1 MILLKQPVKSSK
13 ISMKNITLSE
23 KLILYFLFLGL
34 GMIFIISI
42 YSYYSTQDALM
53 NRTFDQLTSLRIAK
67 KNQVEIFFKDRIKE
81 VIQLSGSDETRK
93 IAEIQDRT
101 PEKDNKKELAAYL
114 EKYKSLT
121 GYFTSVTI
129 ISNNHKFVKG
139 YTADPA
145 IESGSRNSLGS
156 EGNEQPTGLNKAMQV
171 IIRDEV
177 TDPSSGKV
185 KMIMEAPLF
194 NTKNIVTGH
203 IILELPEDQINT
215 IMLNNDPNSGL
226 GMTGETYLVGM
237 DFKMRSS
244 SRFIRN
250 SILRTIVHTRPMI
263 YASQGEEGHTITRDY
278 RSIPVLSSY
287 SRVKIPGLNWF
298 ILAEIDLKEAMVPI
312 YRMRNSILLLS
323 TLISIIFFVFV
334 FIISK
339 RITRPINQLKEAILK
354 VGKGQYDI
362 DIPVRSNDEIG
373 ALTLAFNSM
382 LVQIK
387 EKTRELQSERTGRL
401 RSVID
406 AEEKERQ
413 RLSREIHDGIGQ
425 SLIAHKL
432 RLESLLYMN
441 DSEIKD
447 QIRALKDQ
455 FNVTIDEIRRIS
467 NNLMPSVLEVFG
479 ITLAL
484 KNLCEETEEHGAL
497 EILFQTTGELE
508 DINTKTKT
516 YLYRIAQEALNNILK
531 HSEAKEVTFTLS
543 RSKDIITFI
552 LRDDGKGFDM
562 EDAVFEKGNGLH
574 NMRERVALMQG
585 TINILSSPAEGTTII
600 INIPVQ

>member
-1 MILLKQPVKSSK
+1 
-13 ISMKNITLSE
+13 MKNVTLSE

-34 GMIFIISI
+34 GTIFIISI

-53 NRTFDQLTSLRIAK
+53 SRTFDQLTSLRIAK

-81 VIQLSGSDETRK
+81 LILLSGSDDTRK
-93 IAEIQDRT
+93 IAEMQYNA
-101 PEKDNKKELAAYL
+101 PEKECKRELTGYL

-121 GYFTSVTI
+121 GYFTSVMI
-129 ISNNHKFVKG
+129 ISNNNKFVKG
-139 YTADPA
+139 YTANPT
-145 IESGSRNSLGS
+145 IESGSRKLIQMNQS
-156 EGNEQPTGLNKAMQV
+156 KAV
-171 IIRDEV
+171 IFHDEIP
-177 TDPSSGKV
+177 DPVSGKV
-185 KMIMEAPLF
+185 KMFMEAPVFMANHNLA
-194 NTKNIVTGH
+194 GR
-203 IILELPEDQINT
+203 IILELPSDEINT

-226 GMTGETYLVGM
+226 GLTGETYLVGK

-250 SILRTIVHTRPMI
+250 SILRTTVHTRPMLSAI
-263 YASQGEEGHTITRDY
+263 SGEEGHTITRDY
-278 RSIPVLSSY
+278 RFIQVLSSY
-287 SRVKIPGLNWF
+287 SRVKIPGLNWY
-298 ILAEIDLKEAMVPI
+298 ILAEIDQKEAMVPI

-323 TLISIIFFVFV
+323 TLISIVFFVFV

-339 RITRPINQLKEAILK
+339 RITRPIIQLKEAALK
-354 VGKGQYDI
+354 VGMGQYDI

-373 ALTLAFNSM
+373 ALTQAFNSM
-382 LVQIK
+382 SVQIK

-425 SLIAHKL
+425 SLVAHKL
-432 RLESLLYMN
+432 HLESLLYMN

-447 QIRALKDQ
+447 QIHTLKDQ
-455 FNVTIDEIRRIS
+455 FDITIDEIRRIS

-479 ITLAL
+479 IILAL
-484 KNLCEETEEHGAL
+484 KNLCDETEEHGEV

-531 HSEAKEVTFTLS
+531 HSGAKEVTFTLS
-543 RSKDIITFI
+543 RSKDILTFI
-552 LRDDGKGFDM
+552 LRDDGKGFDVK
-562 EDAVFEKGNGLH
+562 DAALGKGNGLH

-585 TINILSSPAEGTTII
+585 TISILSSAGEGTTII
-600 INIPVQ
+600 INVPVY

>member
-1 MILLKQPVKSSK
+1 
-13 ISMKNITLSE
+13 MKNINLSE
-23 KLILYFLFLGL
+23 KLILYFLLLGL
-34 GMIFIISI
+34 GTIFLISI
-42 YSYYSTQDALM
+42 YSYYSTQEALM

-67 KNQVEIFFKDRIKE
+67 KNQVEIFFRDRIKE
-81 VIQLSGSDETRK
+81 VILLSGSDETK
-93 IAEIQDRT
+93 NIAVIQDNF
-101 PEKDNKKELAAYL
+101 PAKDCKKDLAAYL

-121 GYFTSVTI
+121 SYFTSLMI
-129 ISNNHKFVKG
+129 LSDNNKFVKG
-139 YTADPA
+139 YTADPVF
-145 IESGSRNSLGS
+145 ESGYREGS
-156 EGNEQPTGLNKAMQV
+156 STKGLQPDQINKAMPV
-171 IIRDEV
+171 LIRDEV
-177 TDPSSGKV
+177 MDSSTGKV
-185 KMIMEAPLF
+185 KMIMEAPIF
-194 NTKNIVTGH
+194 NAENKLTGH

-226 GMTGETYLVGM
+226 GMTGETYLVGS

-250 SILRTIVHTRPMI
+250 SILKTTVHTRPMLFAI
-263 YASQGEEGHTITRDY
+263 RGEEGHTTTRDY

-287 SRVKIPGLNWF
+287 SSVKIPGLNWF

-312 YRMRNSILLLS
+312 YSMRNSILLLS
-323 TLISIIFFVFV
+323 TLISVVFLFFVLV
-334 FIISK
+334 ISK
-339 RITRPINQLKEAILK
+339 KITQPINQLKEAALK

-373 ALTLAFNSM
+373 SLTEAFNAMS
-382 LVQIK
+382 VQIK
-387 EKTRELQSERTGRL
+387 EKTRELQSERSGRL

-441 DSEIKD
+441 DPEIKD
-447 QIRALKDQ
+447 QIRLLKDQ
-455 FNVTIDEIRRIS
+455 FNVTIDEVRRIS

-484 KNLCEETEEHGAL
+484 KNLCEETEEHGFL

-508 DINTKTKT
+508 EVNTKTKT

-543 RSKDIITFI
+543 RTKDIITFI
-552 LRDDGKGFDM
+552 LRDDGKGFDV
-562 EDAVFEKGNGLH
+562 EDAAYEKGNGLH

-585 TINILSSPAEGTTII
+585 TINILSSPGEGTTLI
-600 INIPVQ
+600 INVPVQ

>member
-1 MILLKQPVKSSK
+1 
-13 ISMKNITLSE
+13 MKNITLSE

-34 GMIFIISI
+34 GTIFFISI
-42 YSYYSTQDALM
+42 YSFYSTEDALM

-81 VIQLSGSDETRK
+81 VVLLSGSDDTRK
-93 IAEIQDRT
+93 IAEMQTNT
-101 PEKDNKKELAAYL
+101 PEKESKRELAGYL

-121 GYFTSVTI
+121 GYFTSVMI
-129 ISNNHKFVKG
+129 ISNNNKFVKG
-139 YTADPA
+139 YTADTA
-145 IESGSRNSLGS
+145 IESGSRNPIQMNQL
-156 EGNEQPTGLNKAMQV
+156 PV
-171 IIRDEV
+171 IIRDEMLD
-177 TDPSSGKV
+177 TASGKV
-185 KMIMEAPLF
+185 KMFMEAPVFISNRSLA
-194 NTKNIVTGH
+194 GR
-203 IILELPEDQINT
+203 IIFELPSDEINT

-226 GMTGETYLVGM
+226 GLTGETYLVGK

-250 SILRTIVHTRPMI
+250 SILRTTVHTLPLLNAIR
-263 YASQGEEGHTITRDY
+263 GEEGQTITRDY
-278 RSIPVLSSY
+278 RFIPVLSSY

-298 ILAEIDLKEAMVPI
+298 ILAEIDQKEAMVPI
-312 YRMRNSILLLS
+312 YRMRNNILLLS

-339 RITRPINQLKEAILK
+339 RITRPIIQLKEAAMK
-354 VGKGQYDI
+354 VGMGEYDI

-373 ALTLAFNSM
+373 ALTQAFNAMS
-382 LVQIK
+382 VQIK

-425 SLIAHKL
+425 SLVAHKL

-441 DSEIKD
+441 DPEIKD
-447 QIRALKDQ
+447 QIRVLKDQ
-455 FNVTIDEIRRIS
+455 FNITIDEIRRIS

-484 KNLCEETEEHGAL
+484 KNLCDETEEHGDV
-497 EILFQTTGELE
+497 EILFQTTGEME

-516 YLYRIAQEALNNILK
+516 YLYRITQEALNNILK
-531 HSEAKEVTFTLS
+531 HSGAKEVTFTLS
-543 RSKDIITFI
+543 RSKDILTFI
-552 LRDDGKGFDM
+552 LRDDGKGFDV
-562 EDAVFEKGNGLH
+562 EDAATGKGNGLH

-585 TINILSSPAEGTTII
+585 TINIQSSAGEGTTII
-600 INIPVQ
+600 INVPVY

>member
-1 MILLKQPVKSSK
+1 MILKKPKAKSSTF
-13 ISMKNITLSE
+13 SMKNINLSE
-23 KLILYFLFLGL
+23 KLILYFLLLGL
-34 GMIFIISI
+34 GTIFIISI
-42 YSYYSTQDALM
+42 YSYFSTQEALM

-81 VIQLSGSDETRK
+81 VILLSGSDETRK
-93 IAEIQDRT
+93 IAEIQSKIQGEDC
-101 PEKDNKKELAAYL
+101 KKELAAYL

-121 GYFTSVTI
+121 SYFTSVMI
-129 ISNNHKFVKG
+129 LSNNSKYVKG
-139 YTADPA
+139 FTADPS
-145 IESGSRNSLGS
+145 IESGNL
-156 EGNEQPTGLNKAMQV
+156 ENLTAAGNLQTSQMNQV
-171 IIRDEV
+171 IPVTIHDEV
-177 TDPSSGKV
+177 MDSSSGKV
-185 KMIMEAPLF
+185 KMIMEAPVF
-194 NTKNIVTGH
+194 NAKNELTGH
-203 IILELPEDQINT
+203 IVLELPEDHINT

-226 GMTGETYLVGM
+226 GMTGETYLVGI

-250 SILRTIVHTRPMI
+250 SILRTTVHTRPMLFAI
-263 YASQGEEGHTITRDY
+263 HGEEGHTTTRDY

-287 SRVKIPGLNWF
+287 SKVKIPGLNWF

-312 YRMRNSILLLS
+312 YRMRNSIFLLS
-323 TLISIIFFVFV
+323 TLLSIIFFVFV
-334 FIISK
+334 FFISK
-339 RITRPINQLKEAILK
+339 RITRPINQLKEAALK

-373 ALTLAFNSM
+373 SLTQAFNSM
-382 LVQIK
+382 SVQIK

-441 DSEIKD
+441 DPEIKD
-447 QIRALKDQ
+447 QIRILKDQ

-484 KNLCEETEEHGAL
+484 KNLCEDTEEHGAI

-516 YLYRIAQEALNNILK
+516 YLYRITQEALNNILK
-531 HSEAKEVTFTLS
+531 HSGAKEVTFTLS

-552 LRDDGKGFDM
+552 LRDDGKGFDV
-562 EDAVFEKGNGLH
+562 EDAAYEKGNGLH
-574 NMRERVALMQG
+574 NMRERVALMRG
-585 TINILSSPAEGTTII
+585 TINILSSPGEGTTLI
-600 INIPVQ
+600 INLPV

>member
-1 MILLKQPVKSSK
+1 
-13 ISMKNITLSE
+13 MKNITLSE
-23 KLILYFLFLGL
+23 KLILYFLLLGL
-34 GMIFIISI
+34 GTIFFISI

-53 NRTFDQLTSLRIAK
+53 SRTFDQLTSLRITK

-81 VIQLSGSDETRK
+81 VILLSGSDDTRK
-93 IAEIQDRT
+93 IALMQDKT
-101 PEKDNKKELAAYL
+101 TEKECKRELTAYL

-121 GYFTSVTI
+121 GYFTSVMI
-129 ISNNHKFVKG
+129 ISKNNKFVKG
-139 YTADPA
+139 HIADPS
-145 IESGSRNSLGS
+145 IESGERKPIQMIPSGD
-156 EGNEQPTGLNKAMQV
+156 V
-171 IIRDEV
+171 IIHDEMI
-177 TDPSSGKV
+177 DPVSGKV
-185 KMIMEAPLF
+185 KMFMESSVFMVNHSLA
-194 NTKNIVTGH
+194 GR
-203 IILELPEDQINT
+203 IILELPSDEINT

-226 GMTGETYLVGM
+226 GMTGETYLVGN

-250 SILRTIVHTRPMI
+250 SILRTTVQTQPMLNAI
-263 YASQGEEGHTITRDY
+263 RGEEGHTMTRDY
-278 RSIPVLSSY
+278 RFIPVLSSY
-287 SRVKIPGLNWF
+287 SGVQVPGLNWF
-298 ILAEIDLKEAMVPI
+298 ILAEIDQKEAMVPI

-339 RITRPINQLKEAILK
+339 RITWPIIQLKEAALK
-354 VGKGQYDI
+354 VGMGQYDI

-373 ALTLAFNSM
+373 ALTQAFNSM
-382 LVQIK
+382 SVQIK

-406 AEEKERQ
+406 AEEQERQ

-425 SLIAHKL
+425 SLVAHKL

-441 DSEIKD
+441 ESDIKD
-447 QIRALKDQ
+447 QIRILKDQ
-455 FNVTIDEIRRIS
+455 FGITLDEIRRIS

-484 KNLCEETEEHGAL
+484 KNLCEETEEHGAMD
-497 EILFQTTGELE
+497 ILFQSTGDLE
-508 DINTKTKT
+508 TINTKTKT

-531 HSEAKEVTFTLS
+531 HSGAKEVTLTLS
-543 RSKDIITFI
+543 RSGDIITFI
-552 LRDDGKGFDM
+552 LRDDGKGFDV
-562 EDAVFEKGNGLH
+562 EDAAFEKGNGLH

-585 TINILSSPAEGTTII
+585 NINILSSAGEGTTLI
-600 INIPVQ
+600 INVPVI

>member
-1 MILLKQPVKSSK
+1 
-13 ISMKNITLSE
+13 MKNITLSE
-23 KLILYFLFLGL
+23 KLILYFLCLGL
-34 GMIFIISI
+34 GTIFIISI

-53 NRTFDQLTSLRIAK
+53 SRTFDQLTSLRIAK

-81 VIQLSGSDETRK
+81 VILLSGSDDTRM
-93 IAEIQDRT
+93 IAEIQDKV
-101 PEKDNKKELAAYL
+101 PEKESKRELSLYL
-114 EKYKSLT
+114 KKYKSLT

-129 ISNNHKFVKG
+129 ISGNNKFVKG

-145 IESGSRNSLGS
+145 IVSGSRKPVQIN
-156 EGNEQPTGLNKAMQV
+156 PAIPV
-171 IIRDEV
+171 IIRDEMID
-177 TDPSSGKV
+177 TASGKI
-185 KMIMEAPLF
+185 KMFVEAPVI
-194 NTKNIVTGH
+194 NAKNNLTGR
-203 IILELPEDQINT
+203 IILELPADQINA

-237 DFKMRSS
+237 DFKMRSR

-250 SILRTIVHTRPMI
+250 SILRTTVHTRPMLHAI
-263 YASQGEEGHTITRDY
+263 RGEEGHIITRDY
-278 RSIPVLSSY
+278 RFIPVLSSY
-287 SRVKIPGLNWF
+287 SRVKISGLNWF
-298 ILAEIDLKEAMVPI
+298 ILAEIDQKEAMVPI

-323 TLISIIFFVFV
+323 TFISVIFFVFV

-339 RITRPINQLKEAILK
+339 RITRPINQLKEAALK

-373 ALTLAFNSM
+373 SLTQAFNAMS
-382 LVQIK
+382 VQIK
-387 EKTRELQSERTGRL
+387 EKTRELQFERTGRL

-425 SLIAHKL
+425 SLIALKL

-441 DSEIKD
+441 DPEIKD
-447 QIRALKDQ
+447 QIRTLKDQ

-484 KNLCEETEEHGAL
+484 KNLCEETEEHGVL
-497 EILFQTTGELE
+497 KILFQTTGDLE

-531 HSEAKEVTFTLS
+531 HSGAKEVTFTLS
-543 RSKDIITFI
+543 LSKDSITFI
-552 LRDDGKGFDM
+552 LRDDGIGFD
-562 EDAVFEKGNGLH
+562 VEKAAFGNGNGLH

-585 TINILSSPAEGTTII
+585 TINILSSAGEGTTLI
-600 INIPVQ
+600 INVPVQ

>member
-1 MILLKQPVKSSK
+1 MIPLKPKAKISK
-13 ISMKNITLSE
+13 IPMRNITLNE
-23 KLILYFLFLGL
+23 KLILYFLCLGL
-34 GMIFIISI
+34 GTIFIISI
-42 YSYYSTQDALM
+42 YSYYATQDALM
-53 NRTFDQLTSLRIAK
+53 SRTFDQLTSLRIAK

-81 VIQLSGSDETRK
+81 VILLSGSDDTRN
-93 IAEIQDRT
+93 IAEMQDNA
-101 PEKDNKKELAAYL
+101 PEKNCKRELSVYMR
-114 EKYKSLT
+114 KYKSLT
-121 GYFTSVTI
+121 GYFTSVMI
-129 ISNNHKFVKG
+129 ISRNNKFVKG
-139 YTADPA
+139 YTADPTV
-145 IESGSRNSLGS
+145 ESGCR
-156 EGNEQPTGLNKAMQV
+156 EPVQLNPAIPV
-171 IIRDEV
+171 ISRDEMID
-177 TDPSSGKV
+177 TASGKV
-185 KMIMEAPLF
+185 KMFMEAPVF
-194 NTKNIVTGH
+194 DENHKPAGRIV
-203 IILELPEDQINT
+203 LELPEDQINT

-226 GMTGETYLVGM
+226 GMTGETYLVGN
-237 DFKMRSS
+237 DYKMRSS

-250 SILRTIVHTRPMI
+250 SILRTTVRTRPMVKAI
-263 YASQGEEGHTITRDY
+263 RGEEGNTITRDY
-278 RSIPVLSSY
+278 RFIPVLSSY

-312 YRMRNSILLLS
+312 TRMRNSILLLS
-323 TLISIIFFVFV
+323 TLISIIYFVFV
-334 FIISK
+334 FFISK
-339 RITRPINQLKEAILK
+339 RITRPIIQLKEAALK

-373 ALTLAFNSM
+373 ALTEAFNSM
-382 LVQIK
+382 SVQIK

-432 RLESLLYMN
+432 RLESLLYIN

-447 QIRALKDQ
+447 QIRILKDQ

-484 KNLCEETEEHGAL
+484 KNLCEETEEHGGP

-508 DINTKTKT
+508 EMNTKTKT

-531 HSEAKEVTFTLS
+531 HSGAKEVTFTLS
-543 RSKDIITFI
+543 RSRDSITFI
-552 LRDDGKGFDM
+552 LRDDGTGFDV
-562 EDAVFEKGNGLH
+562 EDAAFEKGNGLH

-585 TINILSSPAEGTTII
+585 TIDILSSAGEGTTLI
-600 INIPVQ
+600 INLPVQ

>member
-1 MILLKQPVKSSK
+1 
-13 ISMKNITLSE
+13 MKNINLSE
-23 KLILYFLFLGL
+23 KLILYFLLLGL
-34 GMIFIISI
+34 GTIFIISI
-42 YSYYSTQDALM
+42 FSYYSTQEALM

-67 KNQVEIFFKDRIKE
+67 KNQVEIFFRDRIKE
-81 VIQLSGSDETRK
+81 VILLSGSDETRK
-93 IAEIQDRT
+93 IAKLQDKN
-101 PEKDNKKELAAYL
+101 PDKDYKKELAAYM
-114 EKYKSLT
+114 KRYKSLT
-121 GYFTSVTI
+121 SYFTSVMI
-129 ISNNHKFVKG
+129 LSNNNKYVKG
-139 YTADPA
+139 YTADSV
-145 IESGSRNSLGS
+145 IESGTRGGPVS
-156 EGNEQPTGLNKAMQV
+156 EYQQV
-171 IIRDEV
+171 DQTNRVMPVVIRDEV
-177 TDPSSGKV
+177 MDRLSGKV
-185 KMIMEAPLF
+185 KMIMEAVIF
-194 NTKNIVTGH
+194 NAENNPIGK
-203 IILELPEDQINT
+203 IILELPEDQINI

-226 GMTGETYLVGM
+226 GMTGETYLVGG

-250 SILRTIVHTRPMI
+250 SILRTTVHTKPMLFAI
-263 YASQGEEGHTITRDY
+263 HGEEGHTTTRDY
-278 RSIPVLSSY
+278 RYIPVLSSY
-287 SRVKIPGLNWF
+287 SSVKIPGLNWF

-323 TLISIIFFVFV
+323 TLISVLFFVFV
-334 FIISK
+334 FIIS
-339 RITRPINQLKEAILK
+339 IQIIRPINQLKEAALK

-373 ALTLAFNSM
+373 SLTQAFNSM
-382 LVQIK
+382 SVQIK

-441 DSEIKD
+441 DPEIKD
-447 QIRALKDQ
+447 QIRVLKDQ
-455 FNVTIDEIRRIS
+455 FNVTIDEVRRIS

-484 KNLCEETEEHGAL
+484 KNLCEETEKHGFL

-508 DINTKTKT
+508 EINTKTKT

-531 HSEAKEVTFTLS
+531 HSGAKEVTFTLS
-543 RSKDIITFI
+543 RSKDIINFI
-552 LRDDGKGFDM
+552 LRDDGKGFDV
-562 EDAVFEKGNGLH
+562 EDAAYEKGNGLH

-585 TINILSSPAEGTTII
+585 TINILSSPGEGTTLI
-600 INIPVQ
+600 INVPVQ

>member
-1 MILLKQPVKSSK
+1 
-13 ISMKNITLSE
+13 MKNITLSE
-23 KLILYFLFLGL
+23 KLILYFLSLGL
-34 GMIFIISI
+34 GTIFFISI
-42 YSYYSTQDALM
+42 YSFFSTQDALM
-53 NRTFDQLTSLRIAK
+53 SRTFDQLTSLRIAK

-81 VIQLSGSDETRK
+81 VILLSGSYDTRK
-93 IAEIQDRT
+93 IAEMQFYA
-101 PEKDNKKELAAYL
+101 PERECKRELAGYL

-121 GYFTSVTI
+121 GYFTSLMI
-129 ISNNHKFVKG
+129 ISNNNKFVKG
-139 YTADPA
+139 YTADPT
-145 IESGSRNSLGS
+145 IESGSRKLIQMN
-156 EGNEQPTGLNKAMQV
+156 PMPV
-171 IIRDEV
+171 ILRDEMI
-177 TDPSSGKV
+177 DPISGKI
-185 KMIMEAPLF
+185 KMFMEAPVFTANHSL
-194 NTKNIVTGH
+194 TGR
-203 IILELPEDQINT
+203 IILELPSDEINT

-226 GMTGETYLVGM
+226 GLTGETYLVGK

-250 SILRTIVHTRPMI
+250 SILRTTVHTLPLLNAIR
-263 YASQGEEGHTITRDY
+263 GEEGQTITRDY
-278 RSIPVLSSY
+278 RFIPVLSSY

-298 ILAEIDLKEAMVPI
+298 ILAEIDQKEAMVPI

-323 TLISIIFFVFV
+323 MLISIIFFVFV

-339 RITRPINQLKEAILK
+339 RITRPIIQLKEAALK

-373 ALTLAFNSM
+373 ALTQAFNSM
-382 LVQIK
+382 SVQIK

-425 SLIAHKL
+425 SLVAHKL

-441 DSEIKD
+441 DPEIKD
-447 QIRALKDQ
+447 QIRILKDQ

-479 ITLAL
+479 IILAL
-484 KNLCEETEEHGAL
+484 KNLCDETEEHGEV

-531 HSEAKEVTFTLS
+531 HSGAKEITFTLS
-543 RSKDIITFI
+543 RSKDILTFI
-552 LRDDGKGFDM
+552 LRDDGKGFDV
-562 EDAVFEKGNGLH
+562 EDAATGKGNGLH

-585 TINILSSPAEGTTII
+585 TINIQSSAGEGTTII
-600 INIPVQ
+600 INVPVY

>member
-1 MILLKQPVKSSK
+1 
-13 ISMKNITLSE
+13 MKNITLNE
-23 KLILYFLFLGL
+23 KLILYFLSLGL
-34 GMIFIISI
+34 GTIFFISI
-42 YSYYSTQDALM
+42 YSFFSTQDALM
-53 NRTFDQLTSLRIAK
+53 SRTFDQLTSLRIAK

-81 VIQLSGSDETRK
+81 VILLSGSDDTRK
-93 IAEIQDRT
+93 IAEMQFNA
-101 PEKDNKKELAAYL
+101 PEIECKRELAGYL

-121 GYFTSVTI
+121 GYFTSLMI
-129 ISNNHKFVKG
+129 ISNNNKFVKG
-139 YTADPA
+139 YTADPT
-145 IESGSRNSLGS
+145 IESGSRKLIQMN
-156 EGNEQPTGLNKAMQV
+156 PMPV
-171 IIRDEV
+171 ILRDEMI
-177 TDPSSGKV
+177 DPISGKI
-185 KMIMEAPLF
+185 KMFMEAPVFTANHSL
-194 NTKNIVTGH
+194 TGW
-203 IILELPEDQINT
+203 IILELPSDEINT

-226 GMTGETYLVGM
+226 GLTGETYLVGK

-250 SILRTIVHTRPMI
+250 SILRTIVHTRPLLNAI
-263 YASQGEEGHTITRDY
+263 RGEEGHTITRDY
-278 RSIPVLSSY
+278 RFIPVLSSY
-287 SRVKIPGLNWF
+287 SQVKLPGLNWF
-298 ILAEIDLKEAMVPI
+298 ILAEIDQKEAMVPI

-339 RITRPINQLKEAILK
+339 RITRPIIQLKEAAMK
-354 VGKGQYDI
+354 VGMGEYDI

-373 ALTLAFNSM
+373 ALTQAFNSM
-382 LVQIK
+382 SVQIK

-425 SLIAHKL
+425 SLVAHKL

-441 DSEIKD
+441 DPEIKD
-447 QIRALKDQ
+447 QIRVLKDQ
-455 FNVTIDEIRRIS
+455 FNITIDEIRRIS

-484 KNLCEETEEHGAL
+484 KNICDETEEHGDV
-497 EILFQTTGELE
+497 EILFQTTGEME

-531 HSEAKEVTFTLS
+531 HSGAKEVTFTLS
-543 RSKDIITFI
+543 RSKDILTFI
-552 LRDDGKGFDM
+552 LRDDGKGFDV
-562 EDAVFEKGNGLH
+562 EDAATGKGNGLH

-585 TINILSSPAEGTTII
+585 TINIQSSAGEGTTII
-600 INIPVQ
+600 INVPVF

>member
-1 MILLKQPVKSSK
+1 
-13 ISMKNITLSE
+13 MKNITLSE
-23 KLILYFLFLGL
+23 KLILYFLLLGL
-34 GMIFIISI
+34 GTIFIISI

-81 VIQLSGSDETRK
+81 VILLSESDDTRN
-93 IAEIQDRT
+93 IAEIQD
-101 PEKDNKKELAAYL
+101 EIQGKDSQRELITFL

-121 GYFTSVTI
+121 GYFTSVMI
-129 ISNNHKFVKG
+129 VSLKKKFVKG

-145 IESGSRNSLGS
+145 IESGKQNSLTLES
-156 EGNEQPTGLNKAMQV
+156 SPVTVQMNPSMPV
-171 IIRDEV
+171 IIRDEMID
-177 TDPSSGKV
+177 TSSGKI
-185 KMIMEAPLF
+185 KMFMEAPVF
-194 NTKNIVTGH
+194 NTKNNLTGR
-203 IILELPEDQINT
+203 IILELPADQINA
-215 IMLNNDPNSGL
+215 IMLNNDPKGGL

-237 DFKMRSS
+237 DFKMRSR

-250 SILRTIVHTRPMI
+250 SILRTTVHTRPMLHAI
-263 YASQGEEGHTITRDY
+263 HGEEGHIITRDY
-278 RSIPVLSSY
+278 RFIPVLSSY
-287 SRVKIPGLNWF
+287 SKVKIPGLNWF
-298 ILAEIDLKEAMVPI
+298 ILAEIDQKEAMVPI

-339 RITRPINQLKEAILK
+339 RITRPINQLKEAALK

-373 ALTLAFNSM
+373 SLTQAFNTMS
-382 LVQIK
+382 VQIK

-441 DSEIKD
+441 DPEIKD
-447 QIRALKDQ
+447 QIRILKDQ
-455 FNVTIDEIRRIS
+455 FNETIDEIRRIS

-484 KNLCEETEEHGAL
+484 KNLCEETEEHGVL
-497 EILFQTTGELE
+497 KILFQTTGDLE

-531 HSEAKEVTFTLS
+531 HSGAKEVTFTLS
-543 RSKDIITFI
+543 RSKDNITFI
-552 LRDDGKGFDM
+552 LRDDGKGFDV

-585 TINILSSPAEGTTII
+585 TINILSSQGEGTTLI
-600 INIPVQ
+600 INVPV

>member
-1 MILLKQPVKSSK
+1 MTNTS
-13 ISMKNITLSE
+13 LSE
-23 KLILYFLFLGL
+23 KLILYFLLLGL
-34 GMIFIISI
+34 GTIFIISV
-42 YSYYSTQDALM
+42 YSWYSTQDALM

-67 KNQVEIFFKDRIKE
+67 KNQVEIFFRDRVKE
-81 VIQLSGSDETRK
+81 VILLSGSDEIKK
-93 IAEIQDRT
+93 IAGIQENT
-101 PEKDNKKELAAYL
+101 PGKDCKKEMSVFL
-114 EKYKSLT
+114 EQYKSLT
-121 GYFTSVTI
+121 SYFTSVMI
-129 ISNNHKFVKG
+129 VSINNTFVKG
-139 YTADPA
+139 STADSLIISGKLNQTGQEGFQYPTQTNPA
-145 IESGSRNSLGS
+145 M
-156 EGNEQPTGLNKAMQV
+156 PVV
-171 IIRDEV
+171 IHDEKIDPV
-177 TDPSSGKV
+177 TGKV
-185 KMIMEAPLF
+185 KMIIETPVF
-194 NTKNIVTGH
+194 NTKNILTGY
-203 IILELPEDQINT
+203 IVLELPADQINT

-226 GMTGETYLVGM
+226 GMTGETYLVGR
-237 DFKMRSS
+237 DYKMRSS

-263 YASQGEEGHTITRDY
+263 FALAGGEGHTTTHDY
-278 RSIPVLSSY
+278 RNIPVLSSY
-287 SRVKIPGLNWF
+287 SKLKIPGLNWF

-312 YRMRNSILLLS
+312 YRMRTSIFLLG
-323 TLISIIFFVFV
+323 TIISAIFFVLVLF
-334 FIISK
+334 ISK
-339 RITRPINQLKEAILK
+339 RITRPINQLKEAALK

-362 DIPVRSNDEIG
+362 EIPVRSNDEIG
-373 ALTLAFNSM
+373 ALTQAFNSM
-382 LVQIK
+382 SVQIK
-387 EKTRELQSERTGRL
+387 EKTLELQNERTGRL

-447 QIRALKDQ
+447 QIRVLKDQ

-484 KNLCEETEEHGAL
+484 RNLCEETEEHGSL
-497 EILFQTTGELE
+497 GILFQTTGELE

-531 HSEAKEVTFTLS
+531 HAGAKEVTFTLS
-543 RSKDIITFI
+543 RSKDMITFI

-562 EDAVFEKGNGLH
+562 EDASWEKGNGLH

-585 TINILSSPAEGTTII
+585 TISILSSPGEGTTII
-600 INIPVQ
+600 INVPVQ

>member
-1 MILLKQPVKSSK
+1 LQYPKAKNSK
-13 ISMKNITLSE
+13 FSIKNINLSE
-23 KLILYFLFLGL
+23 KLILYFLLLGL
-34 GMIFIISI
+34 GTICIISI
-42 YSYYSTQDALM
+42 YSYYSTQEALM
-53 NRTFDQLTSLRIAK
+53 NRTFDQLTSLRVAK
-67 KNQVEIFFKDRIKE
+67 KNQVEIFFRDRIKE
-81 VIQLSGSDETRK
+81 VILLSGSDETKK
-93 IAEIQDRT
+93 IAELQDKF
-101 PEKDNKKELAAYL
+101 PAKDCKKDLAAYL

-121 GYFTSVTI
+121 SYFTSVMI
-129 ISNNHKFVKG
+129 LSNNNKYVKG
-139 YTADPA
+139 FTADPA
-145 IESGSRNSLGS
+145 IESGSNNGMAPTANL
-156 EGNEQPTGLNKAMQV
+156 QPDKINRSVPVV
-171 IIRDEV
+171 IQDEV
-177 TDPSSGKV
+177 MDPSSGKV
-185 KMIMEAPLF
+185 KMIMEAPIF
-194 NTKNIVTGH
+194 NAENKLTGH

-226 GMTGETYLVGM
+226 GMTGETYLVGS

-244 SRFIRN
+244 SRFIRY
-250 SILRTIVHTRPMI
+250 SILKTTVHTRPMLFAI
-263 YASQGEEGHTITRDY
+263 RGEEGHTTTRDY

-287 SRVKIPGLNWF
+287 SSVKIPGLSWF

-312 YRMRNSILLLS
+312 YSMRNSILLLS
-323 TLISIIFFVFV
+323 TLISVVFLFFVLV
-334 FIISK
+334 ISK
-339 RITRPINQLKEAILK
+339 KITQPINKLKEAALK

-373 ALTLAFNSM
+373 SLTEAFNAMS
-382 LVQIK
+382 VQIK
-387 EKTRELQSERTGRL
+387 EKTRELQSERSGRL

-441 DSEIKD
+441 DPEIKD
-447 QIRALKDQ
+447 QIRLLKDQ
-455 FNVTIDEIRRIS
+455 FNVTIDEVRRIS

-484 KNLCEETEEHGAL
+484 KNLCEETEEHGFL

-508 DINTKTKT
+508 EINTKTKT

-552 LRDDGKGFDM
+552 LRDDGKGFDV
-562 EDAVFEKGNGLH
+562 EDAAYEKGNGLH

-585 TINILSSPAEGTTII
+585 TINILSSPGEGTTLI
-600 INIPVQ
+600 INVPVQ

>member
-1 MILLKQPVKSSK
+1 
-13 ISMKNITLSE
+13 MKNITLSE

-34 GMIFIISI
+34 GTIFLISI
-42 YSYYSTQDALM
+42 YSFYSTQDALM
-53 NRTFDQLTSLRIAK
+53 SRTFDQLTSLRIAK

-81 VIQLSGSDETRK
+81 VILLSGSDDTRK
-93 IAEIQDRT
+93 IAEMQNKT
-101 PEKDNKKELAAYL
+101 PEKESKRELAGYL

-121 GYFTSVTI
+121 GYFTSVMI
-129 ISNNHKFVKG
+129 ISNNNKFVKG

-145 IESGSRNSLGS
+145 IESGSRKPIQMN
-156 EGNEQPTGLNKAMQV
+156 QAMPV
-171 IIRDEV
+171 IILDEMI
-177 TDPSSGKV
+177 DPASGKV
-185 KMIMEAPLF
+185 KMFMEAPVFTANHSLA
-194 NTKNIVTGH
+194 GR
-203 IILELPEDQINT
+203 IILELPSDEINT

-226 GMTGETYLVGM
+226 GLTGETYLVGM

-250 SILRTIVHTRPMI
+250 SILRTTVHTLPLLNAIR
-263 YASQGEEGHTITRDY
+263 GEEGQTITRDY
-278 RSIPVLSSY
+278 RFIPVLSSY

-298 ILAEIDLKEAMVPI
+298 ILAEIDQKEAMVPI
-312 YRMRNSILLLS
+312 YRIRNSILLLS
-323 TLISIIFFVFV
+323 MLISIIFFVFV

-339 RITRPINQLKEAILK
+339 RITRPIIQLKEAALK

-373 ALTLAFNSM
+373 ALTQAFNSM
-382 LVQIK
+382 SVQIK

-441 DSEIKD
+441 DPEIKD
-447 QIRALKDQ
+447 QIRVLKDQ
-455 FNVTIDEIRRIS
+455 FDVTIDEIRRIS

-484 KNLCEETEEHGAL
+484 KNLCDETEEHGEM
-497 EILFQTTGELE
+497 EILFQTTGEME
-508 DINTKTKT
+508 DIDTKTKT

-531 HSEAKEVTFTLS
+531 HSGAKEVTLTLS
-543 RSKDIITFI
+543 RSKDILTFI
-552 LRDDGKGFDM
+552 LRDDGKGFDV
-562 EDAVFEKGNGLH
+562 EDAAIGKGNGLH
-574 NMRERVALMQG
+574 NMHERIALMQG
-585 TINILSSPAEGTTII
+585 TINIQSSAGEGTTII
-600 INIPVQ
+600 INVPVY

>member
-1 MILLKQPVKSSK
+1 M
-13 ISMKNITLSE
+13 
-23 KLILYFLFLGL
+23 
-34 GMIFIISI
+34 
-42 YSYYSTQDALM
+42 
-53 NRTFDQLTSLRIAK
+53 
-67 KNQVEIFFKDRIKE
+67 
-81 VIQLSGSDETRK
+81 
-93 IAEIQDRT
+93 
-101 PEKDNKKELAAYL
+101 

-121 GYFTSVTI
+121 SYFTSVMI
-129 ISNNHKFVKG
+129 LSNNNKYVKEF
-139 YTADPA
+139 TADPA
-145 IESGSRNSLGS
+145 IESGSGNSLATDNQRS
-156 EGNEQPTGLNKAMQV
+156 DQINKFV
-171 IIRDEV
+171 PVVIRDEV
-177 TDPSSGKV
+177 MDRSTGEV
-185 KMIMEAPLF
+185 KMIMEAPIF
-194 NTKNIVTGH
+194 NAENKLTGH
-203 IILELPEDQINT
+203 IILELPEDQINI

-226 GMTGETYLVGM
+226 GMTGETYLVGG

-250 SILRTIVHTRPMI
+250 SILRTTVHTRPMLFAI
-263 YASQGEEGHTITRDY
+263 QGEEGHTITRDY
-278 RSIPVLSSY
+278 RYIPVLSSY
-287 SRVKIPGLNWF
+287 SSVKIPGLNWF

-323 TLISIIFFVFV
+323 TLISIVFFVFV

-339 RITRPINQLKEAILK
+339 RITRPINQLKEAALK

-373 ALTLAFNSM
+373 SLTRAFNSM
-382 LVQIK
+382 SVQIK

-447 QIRALKDQ
+447 QIRVLKDQ

-479 ITLAL
+479 ITVAL
-484 KNLCEETEEHGAL
+484 KNLCEETEEHGFL

-508 DINTKTKT
+508 EINTKIKT

-531 HSEAKEVTFTLS
+531 HSGAKEVTFTLS

-552 LRDDGKGFDM
+552 LRDDGKGFDV
-562 EDAVFEKGNGLH
+562 EDAAYEKGNGLH

-585 TINILSSPAEGTTII
+585 TIHILSSPGEGTTLI
-600 INIPVQ
+600 INVPVQ

>member
-1 MILLKQPVKSSK
+1 MKS
-13 ISMKNITLSE
+13 ITLSE
-23 KLILYFLFLGL
+23 KLTLYFLLLGL
-34 GMIFIISI
+34 GTIFIISI
-42 YSYYSTQDALM
+42 YSYYSTQEALM

-81 VIQLSGSDETRK
+81 VILLSGSDETRK
-93 IAEIQDRT
+93 IAETQDKI
-101 PEKDNKKELAAYL
+101 PELESKKALAAYL

-121 GYFTSVTI
+121 GYFTSVMI
-129 ISNNHKFVKG
+129 ISNNHNFVKG
-139 YTADPA
+139 YTADSM
-145 IESGSRNSLGS
+145 IESGVRNDLGLQ
-156 EGNEQPTGLNKAMQV
+156 GNLPATQIDTKMPV
-171 IIRDEV
+171 IIRDEMM
-177 TDPSSGKV
+177 DPSTGKV
-185 KMIMEAPLF
+185 KMIIEAPVF
-194 NTKNIVTGH
+194 NMKNALSGCIVF
-203 IILELPEDQINT
+203 ELPEDQINT
-215 IMLNNDPNSGL
+215 IMLNNDPKSGL
-226 GMTGETYLVGM
+226 GMTGETYLVGK
-237 DFKMRSS
+237 DYKMRSS

-250 SILRTIVHTRPMI
+250 SILRTTVHTKPMLAAI
-263 YASQGEEGHTITRDY
+263 QGDEGHTITRDY

-287 SRVKIPGLNWF
+287 SSVKIPGLTWF

-312 YRMRNSILLLS
+312 YSMRKSILFLS

-334 FIISK
+334 LFISK
-339 RITRPINQLKEAILK
+339 RITRPINQLKDAALK

-373 ALTLAFNSM
+373 ALTQAFNAMS
-382 LVQIK
+382 VQIK
-387 EKTRELQSERTGRL
+387 EKTLELQSERTGRL

-432 RLESLLYMN
+432 RLESLLYME
-441 DSEIKD
+441 DVQIKD
-447 QIRALKDQ
+447 QIRVLKDQ
-455 FNVTIDEIRRIS
+455 FNITIDEIRRIS

-484 KNLCEETEEHGAL
+484 KNLCEETEEHGKL

-508 DINTKTKT
+508 KINTRIKT

-531 HSEAKEVTFTLS
+531 HSGAKEVTFTLS
-543 RSKDIITFI
+543 RSKDMITFI
-552 LRDDGKGFDM
+552 LRDDGKGFDV
-562 EDAVFEKGNGLH
+562 EDAAFEKGNGLH

-585 TINILSSPAEGTTII
+585 TINIMSSPGEGTSII
-600 INIPVQ
+600 INVPVK